1 MLVPVKHVREFLSAV
16 GGYMFK
22 LARFKRAARV
32 ISAPLCCAQTPRKS
46 GRAKK
51 GFPVSAAEG
60 YRLRRSFLAA
70 AVVAE

>member
-1 MLVPVKHVREFLSAV
+1 MQGELFSIV
-16 GGYMFK
+16 GGYKFK
-22 LARFKRAARV
+22 LVRLKRA
-32 ISAPLCCAQTPRKS
+32 APLCCAQTPRQS

-70 AVVAE
+70 AVLAE